1 MSCLLYTI
9 VFFFK
14 KEEEVI
20 GGFKWE
26 GHVGP
31 TWVSSI

>member
-9 VFFFK
+9 FFLK